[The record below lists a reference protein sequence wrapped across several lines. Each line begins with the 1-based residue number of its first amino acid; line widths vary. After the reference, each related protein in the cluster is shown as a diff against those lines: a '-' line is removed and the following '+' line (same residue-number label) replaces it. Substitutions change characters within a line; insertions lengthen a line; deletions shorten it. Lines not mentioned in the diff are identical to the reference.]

1 VYLVVT
7 NSSTLLTERDG
18 GVFWVTL
25 NRPDSLNAI
34 NLEMHQ
40 ALVEAWATFRTDPE
54 LRVAVLQGAGERAF
68 CAGAD
73 LKERASKG
81 DPRTHDVWEQAIPG
95 SLGKTPPIWK
105 PIIAS
110 VHGYCLGGG
119 FELALACD
127 IRICSDDARMGLP
140 EIKHGFFA
148 GSGGTVRLAR
158 LAPFGI
164 ALELLMTGDSVDPES
179 ALRWG
184 LVNRV
189 VPRAELH
196 ETVSSLAHRLAD
208 GAPIALQAVKEI
220 AFRTQD
226 MSLSDALRL
235 EGSLRALVGQTE
247 DAQEGPRAF
256 VEKRKPRFKGQ

>member
-1 VYLVVT
+1 M
-7 NSSTLLTERDG
+7 STVITERDN
-18 GVFWVTL
+18 GVLWITL

-40 ALVEAWATFRTDPE
+40 ALVETWAAFRTDPE
-54 LRVAVLQGAGERAF
+54 LRVAVLTGAGERAF

-73 LKERASKG
+73 LKERAAKG
-81 DPRTHDVWEQAIPG
+81 DPRTRDVFEPGIPG

-105 PIIAS
+105 PIIAAIQ
-110 VHGYCLGGG
+110 GYCLGGG

-127 IRICSDDARMGLP
+127 IRIAAADAQFGLP

-158 LAPFGI
+158 LAPFGV
-164 ALELLMTGDSVDPES
+164 ALELLMTGDSVDAES
-179 ALRWG
+179 ALRYG

-189 VPRAELH
+189 VPRAELRASAA
-196 ETVSSLAHRLAD
+196 TLARRLAE
-208 GAPIALQAVKEI
+208 GAPLAIQAVKEI
-220 AFRTQD
+220 AFRCQD
-226 MSLSDALRL
+226 MALGDALRL
-235 EGSLRALVGQTE
+235 EGTLRALVGLTE

-256 VEKRKPRFKGQ
+256 VEKRKPRFQGK

>member
-1 VYLVVT
+1 MT
-7 NSSTLLTERDG
+7 SPLLTERDH
-18 GVFWVTL
+18 GVFWITL
-25 NRPDSLNAI
+25 NRPESLNAI
-34 NLEMHQ
+34 NQEMHR
-40 ALVEAWATFRTDPE
+40 ALIDAWATFRTDSK
-54 LRVAVLQGAGERAF
+54 LRVAVLHGAGERAF

-81 DPRTHDVWEQAIPG
+81 DPRTRDVWEQAIPG

-105 PIIAS
+105 PIIAAI
-110 VHGYCLGGG
+110 HGYCLGGG

-127 IRICSDDARMGLP
+127 LRICSDDAQMGLP
-140 EIKHGFFA
+140 EIKYGFFA

-158 LAPFGI
+158 LAPFGV
-164 ALELLMTGDSVDPES
+164 ALELLMTGDSVS
-179 ALRWG
+179 AETAVRLG

-189 VPRAELH
+189 VPRSELR
-196 ETVSSLAHRLAD
+196 ETVSNLAHRLAD

-220 AFRTQD
+220 AFRVQD
-226 MSLSDALRL
+226 MSLGDALRL

>member
-1 VYLVVT
+1 MP
-7 NSSTLLTERDG
+7 SLLTERDQ
-18 GVFWVTL
+18 GVFWITL
-25 NRPDSLNAI
+25 NRPESLNAI
-34 NLEMHQ
+34 NLEMHE
-40 ALVEAWATFRTDPE
+40 ALVDAWATFRTDPE
-54 LRVAVLQGAGERAF
+54 LRVAVLQGAGEKAF

-73 LKERASKG
+73 LKERATKG
-81 DPRTHDVWEQAIPG
+81 DPRTRDMWEQAIPG

-105 PIIAS
+105 PIIAA

-127 IRICSDDARMGLP
+127 IRIVTEDAQFGLP

-164 ALELLMTGDSVDPES
+164 ALELLLTGDSVDAES
-179 ALRWG
+179 ALRSG

-189 VPRAELH
+189 VPRSELR
-196 ETVSSLAHRLAD
+196 EAVSSLAYRLAG

-220 AFRTQD
+220 AFRCQD
-226 MSLSDALRL
+226 MALGDALRL
-235 EGSLRALVGQTE
+235 EASLRAHVGLTE

-256 VEKRKPRFKGQ
+256 VEKRKPRFEGR

>member
-1 VYLVVT
+1 MT
-7 NSSTLLTERDG
+7 DTLTTERDR
-18 GVFWVTL
+18 GVYWITL
-25 NRPDSLNAI
+25 NRPESLNAI
-34 NLEMHQ
+34 NMEMHA
-40 ALVEAWATFRTDPE
+40 ALVDAWATFRTDPE

-73 LKERASKG
+73 LKERASSG
-81 DPRTHDVWEQAIPG
+81 DPRTRDVWEQAIPG

-127 IRICSDDARMGLP
+127 LRICSDDASMGLP

-158 LAPFGI
+158 LAPFGV
-164 ALELLMTGDSVDPES
+164 ALELLMTGDSVNAET

-184 LVNRV
+184 LANRV
-189 VPRAELH
+189 VPRAELR
-196 ETVSSLAHRLAD
+196 ETVSSLAHRLAE
-208 GAPIALQAVKEI
+208 GAPVALQAVKEI
-220 AFRTQD
+220 AFRAQD
-226 MSLSDALRL
+226 MSLGDALRL
-235 EGSLRALVGQTE
+235 EGTLRALVGLTE

-256 VEKRKPRFKGQ
+256 VEKRKPQFRGR